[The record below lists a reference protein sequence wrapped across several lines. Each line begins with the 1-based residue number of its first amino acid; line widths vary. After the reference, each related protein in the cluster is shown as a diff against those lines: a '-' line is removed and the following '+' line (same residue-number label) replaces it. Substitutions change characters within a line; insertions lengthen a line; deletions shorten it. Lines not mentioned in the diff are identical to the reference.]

1 MSHPNIHQQIE
12 EVDRE
17 LRMRAGVYPGLIGR
31 GKLRQSEA
39 DEQLARLQAVRE
51 TLVWCRDNRELITKI
66 KAGSANA

>member
-17 LRMRAGVYPGLIGR
+17 LRMRASVYPGLIGR

-51 TLVWCRDNRELITKI
+51 TLVWCRDNRELVAKV